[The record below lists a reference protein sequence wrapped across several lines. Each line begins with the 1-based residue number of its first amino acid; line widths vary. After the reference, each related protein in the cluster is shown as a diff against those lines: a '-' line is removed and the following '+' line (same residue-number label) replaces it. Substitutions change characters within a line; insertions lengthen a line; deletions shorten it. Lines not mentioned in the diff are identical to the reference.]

1 MARLGRLCIAWDDL
15 PAALRLAYPVTVRAV
30 SVDME
35 RLRIIIVLEGDLF
48 QEGRKGDFPPAFSL
62 EEIRK
67 NNVDS

>member
-1 MARLGRLCIAWDDL
+1 
-15 PAALRLAYPVTVRAV
+15 
-30 SVDME
+30 ME

-48 QEGRKGDFPPAFSL
+48 QEGRKGDFLPAFSL